1 MVITRM
7 LEDVDHRRYLVGTAL
22 DDHATPAGA
31 GAGAGAGA
39 EETARGWPLT
49 VLDVGAGSGLV
60 GL

>member
-1 MVITRM
+1 M